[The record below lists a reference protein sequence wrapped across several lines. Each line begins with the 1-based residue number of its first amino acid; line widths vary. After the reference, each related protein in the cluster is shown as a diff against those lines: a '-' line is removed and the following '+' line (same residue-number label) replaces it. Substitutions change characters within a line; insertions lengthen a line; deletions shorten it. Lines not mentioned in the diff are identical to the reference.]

1 MTVTLSTIQL
11 IALMRVIRHVDSH
24 LRPCDDGAEYHP
36 AAAGGTSAAGRTSAA
51 GISFTAEESDAL
63 HRARLLLEQAEV

>member
-36 AAAGGTSAAGRTSAA
+36 AAAGGTSVA